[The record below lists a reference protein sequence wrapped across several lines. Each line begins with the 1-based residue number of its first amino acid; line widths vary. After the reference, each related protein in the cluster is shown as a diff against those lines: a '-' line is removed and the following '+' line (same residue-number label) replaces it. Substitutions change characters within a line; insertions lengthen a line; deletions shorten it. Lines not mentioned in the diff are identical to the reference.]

1 MPRHRSNGHS
11 HPVDLNHLQI
21 YLAICKP
28 SESGWVYWI
37 IILVH
42 PYDMRCTYLHC
53 SGQPGDREFIIDED
67 MDFDDSSIAEHNYIA
82 TIPVS
87 ARYTVIREAMKLPL
101 QSCQPWACYLIF
113 RLEQKGLVKSGTF
126 DHYMYNYRH
135 LMTENL
141 GAGDDFPLGITM

>member
-1 MPRHRSNGHS
+1 MPRHRSSGHF

-21 YLAICKP
+21 YLAIC
-28 SESGWVYWI
+28 
-37 IILVH
+37 
-42 PYDMRCTYLHC
+42 
-53 SGQPGDREFIIDED
+53 DREFIIDED